1 MSGYMDCRERISSGS
16 GGGRCR
22 TRIRNGVHGHQL
34 TYQQIAVPETLL
46 KKRRTTEASR
56 EAKLQAASEARQV
69 SHKIYIHPNPNIP
82 QHNDAKHNHQF
93 QASRD
98 YAAELTIFRV

>member
-1 MSGYMDCRERISSGS
+1 MSDEDLMDGWIEQAVKDKNI
-16 GGGRCR
+16 
-22 TRIRNGVHGHQL
+22 QL

-56 EAKLQAASEARQV
+56 EAKLKAAAEARQV
-69 SHKIYIHPNPNIP
+69 SEGFHFLQHKHP